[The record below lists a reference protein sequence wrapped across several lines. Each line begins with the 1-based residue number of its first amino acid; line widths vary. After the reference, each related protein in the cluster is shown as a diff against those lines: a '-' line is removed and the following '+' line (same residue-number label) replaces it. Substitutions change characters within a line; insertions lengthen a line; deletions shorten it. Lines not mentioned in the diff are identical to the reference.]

1 MRLTPSLEVVSVM
14 ERSLCFINGALLHDT
29 PLISN
34 IALPS
39 EQNTITNTAL
49 QVAPLVCEE
58 SCVTEPKRSDGMN
71 DGLLWFLFFYRRYSW
86 NFMSS

>member
-1 MRLTPSLEVVSVM
+1 M

-29 PLISN
+29 PIISN

-39 EQNTITNTAL
+39 EQNTITVTAL
-49 QVAPLVCEE
+49 QVAPQVAPLVCEE
-58 SCVTEPKRSDGMN
+58 SCVTEPKRSDGMD
-71 DGLLWFLFFYRRYSW
+71 DGLLRFLFFYRRYSW